1 MLDGRIRNIR
11 PFARCRSIRVA
22 QAHFRIR
29 RSTQASYGDC
39 HLWRTFLAVAS
50 LVCSLPAA
58 AVQDEAEPA
67 LRYRVEVSA
76 PSEVRAAVERSLTL
90 THWQTY
96 SDLTPE
102 FLDLL
107 IAEAKMQATDAVEAA
122 GYFSATIDAE
132 LDRETAPPTVKIRIQ
147 PGLPTRI
154 TAVNIELTGPL
165 LADVS
170 DAARAIAELRTCL
183 LYTSDAADE

>member
-29 RSTQASYGDC
+29 RSTQASYGDG

-58 AVQDEAEPA
+58 AAQDEAEPA

-132 LDRETAPPTVKIRIQ
+132 VDRETTPPTEKIRIQ
-147 PGLPTRI
+147 PDRDGLLCGRNDHARI
-154 TAVNIELTGPL
+154 LPELGIGGPRL
-165 LADVS
+165 RVALNGSPDLT
-170 DAARAIAELRTCL
+170 IA
-183 LYTSDAADE
+183 